1 LAEAID
7 YARDGNTLVLWKL
20 DRLGRSLKHLIETVN
35 GLAARKVGFQSLR
48 ESMDTTTSG
57 GKLIFHVFG
66 ALAESEREL
75 IRERTRAG
83 LRAARA
89 RGRNGLPPREN
100 GARKI
105 SMARALMGRPNAPQ
119 PLQDRIHGRL
129 VAELRNL
136 CGCPDMRKLCGIGLT
151 ACPTARALQCRG
163 NMDARLVAI
172 SGPLE
177 GAVFPLETELSIGR
191 DKTNSISVED
201 RVLSRRHCLVH
212 REAGGFQIRD
222 LNSSNGTY
230 INGLPVTVQA
240 LKSGDH
246 LKAGESVFLFLDG
259 EGAPRA
265 AAMPVELEGGSSFAG
280 ATMLVK
286 TGGSQG
292 QGLDRKVKHL
302 EALLQI
308 GSVVASIRDLEEL
321 EEKILQS
328 ICEVIPA
335 DRGAILLGGRPPEE
349 FASTHYWTRKRPASG
364 QPMQVSRTIIE
375 RVIREGV
382 ALLSNDVF
390 QDSAIAGA
398 QSIIR
403 ARIGSLVAVPMT
415 AFEKTLGAIYL
426 DSQTPGI
433 RFSQDDVELLTGIA
447 GVAAAALENALY
459 VETLQRENQ
468 RLQAEMNLEHDM
480 VGASP
485 RMRHVFEFI
494 SKVAPSGATVLLRGE
509 SGTGK
514 ELVARAVHRN
524 SPRRGKPFV
533 AINCA
538 ALTESLLESEL
549 FGHEKGAFTGAVVQK
564 RGKLEEA
571 AGGSVFLDELGE
583 LAPALQAKLLRVLQE
598 REFERVGGTRTIKTD
613 IRLIAATNRDLEE
626 AVAAGTFRRDLYYRL
641 NVVSIVLPPL
651 RQRREDIVPL
661 ANYLVA
667 KHARNSTRQVVG
679 LSEEARAYLMSYD
692 WPGNVRELE
701 NAMER
706 AVVLGSSELILP
718 EDLPESVLE
727 TETAAA
733 SSGGGFHELVREAK
747 KQIVLRMVQEA
758 NGSYAEAA
766 KRLHLHPSNLHRL
779 IRTLN
784 IKDELKK

>member
-1 LAEAID
+1 
-7 YARDGNTLVLWKL
+7 
-20 DRLGRSLKHLIETVN
+20 
-35 GLAARKVGFQSLR
+35 
-48 ESMDTTTSG
+48 
-57 GKLIFHVFG
+57 
-66 ALAESEREL
+66 
-75 IRERTRAG
+75 
-83 LRAARA
+83 
-89 RGRNGLPPREN
+89 
-100 GARKI
+100 
-105 SMARALMGRPNAPQ
+105 
-119 PLQDRIHGRL
+119 
-129 VAELRNL
+129 
-136 CGCPDMRKLCGIGLT
+136 
-151 ACPTARALQCRG
+151 
-163 NMDARLVAI
+163 MDARLVAI

-177 GAVFPLETELSIGR
+177 GAVYPLETELSIGR
-191 DKTNSISVED
+191 DKTNSIAVED

-212 REAGGFQIRD
+212 REGGGFQLRD

-230 INGLPVTVQA
+230 VNGLPVTTQA

-259 EGAPRA
+259 EGAAHPA
-265 AAMPVELEGGSSFAG
+265 PMPVELGGGEQFA
-280 ATMLVK
+280 ATTILMK
-286 TGGSQG
+286 TGDALKAAKSAPDA
-292 QGLDRKVKHL
+292 DRRVKHL
-302 EALLQI
+302 ETLLEI
-308 GSVVASIRDLEEL
+308 GSAVGSIRDLEAL
-321 EEKILQS
+321 EEKILEL
-328 ICEVIPA
+328 IGGVIPA

-349 FASTHYWTRKRPASG
+349 FASTYYWTRKRAAAGPVGAPA
-364 QPMQVSRTIIE
+364 MQVSRTIVE

-382 ALLSNDVF
+382 GLLSNDVF
-390 QDSAIAGA
+390 QDAAISGA

-403 ARIGSLVAVPMT
+403 ARVGSLVAAPLV
-415 AFEKTLGAIYL
+415 AFEKTLGVIYL
-426 DSQTPGI
+426 DSQTPGT
-433 RFSQDDVELLTGIA
+433 RFRQEDLELLTGIA
-447 GVAAAALENALY
+447 GVAAAAFENALY
-459 VETLQRENQ
+459 VETLQRENR

-480 VGASP
+480 VGSSAK
-485 RMRHVFEFI
+485 MRHVFEFI
-494 SKVAPSGATVLLRGE
+494 AKVAPSGATVLLRGE

-514 ELVARAVHRN
+514 ELVARAIHRN

-549 FGHEKGAFTGAVVQK
+549 FGHERGAFTGAVVQK

-583 LAPALQAKLLRVLQE
+583 LAAPLQAKLLRVLQE

-613 IRLIAATNRDLEE
+613 IRLVAATNRDLEE

-661 ANYLVA
+661 ANYLIG
-667 KHARNSTRQVVG
+667 KHARNSTRHVVG
-679 LSEEARAYLMSYD
+679 LSDEARMYLMNYD

-718 EDLPESVLE
+718 EDLPESLLE
-727 TETAAA
+727 TEVEAGTGGAAD
-733 SSGGGFHELVREAK
+733 GGFHELVREAK
-747 KQIVLRMVQEA
+747 KQIVLRMVQES

-766 KRLHLHPSNLHRL
+766 KRLRLHPSNLHRL

-784 IKDELKK
+784 IKDELRK